1 MNNRQKCIQEM
12 LLSKGEVTL
21 QEISDELHVS
31 IVTIRKDVTL
41 LQEEGLAIRERGKV
55 VLPYNH
61 HSIQQPYRLRKVLF
75 ENEKH
80 AIAKKVI
87 EMISEDDS
95 IILDS
100 GTTTYAIAKEL
111 FHQKHIS
118 IATNSICA
126 ANVLNDSEHSVFLAG
141 GLISS
146 RGMCTVGKA
155 AEEYFHEIHANK
167 AFIATTGVREDLS
180 LTVTLDIEIGVKKA
194 MIDAADEIILV
205 ATSDKFH
212 NNNLFSF
219 CVAKQIDKIITTH
232 PTLPE
237 SALALIKANDI
248 ELIYADE

>member
-1 MNNRQKCIQEM
+1 MNNRLKYIQEM
-12 LLSKGEVTL
+12 LLSKGEISLQELSDTLNVSLVTL
-21 QEISDELHVS
+21 
-31 IVTIRKDVTL
+31 RKDVTQ
-41 LQEEGLAIRERGKV
+41 LQEEGLAVRQRGKV
-55 VLPYNH
+55 ALPDNH
-61 HSIQQPYRLRKVLF
+61 HAIQQPYRLRKVLF
-75 ENEKH
+75 ENEKRL
-80 AIAKKVI
+80 IAEKVM

-126 ANVLNDSEHSVFLAG
+126 ANILNDSEHSLFIAG
-141 GLISS
+141 GQISS

-155 AEEYFHEIHANK
+155 AEDYFKNIHANK

-194 MIDAADEIILV
+194 MIEAANEIILV

-219 CVAKQIDKIITTH
+219 CEADKIDKIITTH
-232 PTLPE
+232 PALP
-237 SALALIKANDI
+237 AATIALIKANNI
-248 ELIYADE
+248 ELIYAD